1 MGDRGLWRAFSTE
14 NMMMHPLLTALLFAL
29 LPLSAALAETLNSA
43 EKAALQARIDAHEI
57 ARVEGDIRVLM
68 SEMPPRV
75 IPAIV
80 RETGSTAPDVRAMVE
95 AAIRQAYAQQEFR
108 SNELDLSAAQFAK
121 TQTGL
126 AYLLIPTETVVMFQD
141 KTYHLRSFTL
151 AFQENGTW
159 YLSRVAEGPTLQT
172 LRLAYPEFEAVTFPH
187 GNSTLI
193 ED

>member
-1 MGDRGLWRAFSTE
+1 
-14 NMMMHPLLTALLFAL
+14 MMMHLLITAILVIL

-43 EKAALQARIDAHEI
+43 EKAALQDRIDAHEI

-80 RETGSTAPDVRAMVE
+80 RQTGSTAPDVRAMIE
-95 AAIRQAYAQQEFR
+95 AAIGQAYAQQEFQ
-108 SNELDLSAAQFAK
+108 SNELDLSAAQLSETK
-121 TQTGL
+121 TGL
-126 AYLLIPTETVVMFQD
+126 AYLLIPTETVVTFQD
-141 KTYHLRSFTL
+141 KTYQLRSFTL

-159 YLSRVAEGPTLQT
+159 YLSRVAKGPTLQT
-172 LRLAYPEFEAVTFPH
+172 LRLAYPEFEAVTFPQ
-187 GNSTLI
+187 GSSTLI